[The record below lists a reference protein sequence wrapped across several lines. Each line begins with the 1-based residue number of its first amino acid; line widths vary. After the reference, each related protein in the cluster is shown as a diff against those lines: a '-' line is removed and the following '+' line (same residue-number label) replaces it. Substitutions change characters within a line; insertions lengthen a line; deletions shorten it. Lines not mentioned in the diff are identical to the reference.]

1 MNKFATALDANGC
14 DTRINVTYS
23 LIVFWHRT
31 RLSIYIAI
39 QGRERIAAP
48 WFGCDRISR
57 PLLSFIVHEISFLVR
72 LAGSTFAKRLL
83 FKDGKYKLHGRCRSA
98 SFRWNCNLLS
108 IKMID
113 PKAAV
118 GRKRE
123 FYLVYTVSR
132 IVRIWIFVKENLGS
146 SGSAFGKTKVF
157 GISLLRFEITSWF
170 YFRASRIRTTQFAYS
185 LSFNRSFRF

>member
-31 RLSIYIAI
+31 RLLIYIAI
-39 QGRERIAAP
+39 QGRAAP
-48 WFGCDRISR
+48 WFGCNRISR
-57 PLLSFIVHEISFLVR
+57 PLLSFIVREISFVVR
-72 LAGSTFAKRLL
+72 LAGSTIAKRLL
-83 FKDGKYKLHGRCRSA
+83 FKDGKCKLHGRCRSA

-113 PKAAV
+113 PKAVV

-132 IVRIWIFVKENLGS
+132 IVQIWIFVDENLRS
-146 SGSAFGKTKVF
+146 SGSAFGETNVF

-170 YFRASRIRTTQFAYS
+170 YFCTSRIRTT
-185 LSFNRSFRF
+185 